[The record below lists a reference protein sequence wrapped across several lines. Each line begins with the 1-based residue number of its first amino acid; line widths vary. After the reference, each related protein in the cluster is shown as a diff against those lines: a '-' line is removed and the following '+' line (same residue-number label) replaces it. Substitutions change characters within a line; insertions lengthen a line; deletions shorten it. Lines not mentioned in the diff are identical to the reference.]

1 MKSLMTIIVSGA
13 VTGAVLISTSV
24 RGQAVNAPQDSTTQ
38 VPYENKLNVNYQ
50 KEHAMKPIKAS
61 DVPSP
66 LKKVLQGDEYKG
78 WQKGTISRTGNGKI
92 YEFRI
97 VNGAEQKVYRFTA
110 EGEPIV
116 SGQ

>member
-1 MKSLMTIIVSGA
+1 MTIIVSCTVAGA
-13 VTGAVLISTSV
+13 ALISTSV
-24 RGQAVNAPQDSTTQ
+24 RGQAVGAPQDSTTQ

-50 KEHAMKPIKAS
+50 KEHAIKPIKVS

-66 LKKVLQGDEYKG
+66 LRKVLQGDEYKG

-97 VNGAEQKVYRFTA
+97 GNGDEQKVYRFTA
-110 EGEPIV
+110 EGERLA